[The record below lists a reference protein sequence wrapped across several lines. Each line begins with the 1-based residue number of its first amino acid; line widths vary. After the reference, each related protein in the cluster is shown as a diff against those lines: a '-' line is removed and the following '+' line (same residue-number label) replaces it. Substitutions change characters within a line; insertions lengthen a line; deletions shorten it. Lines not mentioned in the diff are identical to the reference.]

1 MPRQAQPAGLFRGCS
16 VAPSAPFWQTPSVFA
31 RSLLVVTLGALVACK
46 AAPTSTA
53 TPDAA
58 TATPSAPID
67 PRGVLDALEA
77 DIEAGAA
84 SEDDRKQAY
93 DTVAAAKD
101 DGSADYAF
109 ARAALAGRLAE
120 LRGVKAGKLVTEA
133 ESFARLALERDPDYD
148 DGAATRMLGTLYVM
162 APGRLVEHGD
172 AEDGLSMLED
182 LVEARPDDPRNHLR
196 VAEAFIAL
204 DDPDPAVEFLC
215 FAHAHRDA
223 LRKDDQT
230 LLDTLSETFGGKA
243 GLGCE

>member
-1 MPRQAQPAGLFRGCS
+1 M
-16 VAPSAPFWQTPSVFA
+16 APFAPFWQTPGVFV
-31 RSLLVVTLGALVACK
+31 RPFLVLTLGALMACK
-46 AAPTSTA
+46 SGSTTTA
-53 TPDAA
+53 TPDA
-58 TATPSAPID
+58 TSATPSAPVD
-67 PRGVLDALEA
+67 PRGVLDGLEA
-77 DIEAGAA
+77 DIESGAA
-84 SEDDRKQAY
+84 SEDDRKRAY

-133 ESFARLALERDPDYD
+133 ETYARLTLERDPEYD

-215 FAHAHRDA
+215 FAHANRDA

-243 GLGCE
+243 GLACE

>member
-1 MPRQAQPAGLFRGCS
+1 M
-16 VAPSAPFWQTPSVFA
+16 
-31 RSLLVVTLGALVACK
+31 LGALAACK
-46 AAPTSTA
+46 AAPTTTAAPAA
-53 TPDAA
+53 TPG
-58 TATPSAPID
+58 APVD

-93 DTVAAAKD
+93 DTVAAATD
-101 DGSADYAF
+101 DGTADYAF

-133 ESFARLALERDPDYD
+133 ETFARLTLERDPEYD
-148 DGAATRMLGTLYVM
+148 EGAATRMLGTLYVM

-182 LVEARPDDPRNHLR
+182 LVEARPEDPRNHLR

-204 DDPDPAVEFLC
+204 DDPDPAIEFLC
-215 FAHAHRDA
+215 FAHANRDG

-243 GLGCE
+243 GLACE